1 MRENKDPT
9 KKLTGFVRRTK
20 RNIHGEINYGFGQKI
35 MFTRILFNFTF
46 STPAKPKGKLHRG
59 GFRLL
64 YPQSPGE
71 QNPALYE
78 PFRRCIRKLFQAH
91 NEPHRLHVEH

>member
-35 MFTRILFNFTF
+35 MFTRILF
-46 STPAKPKGKLHRG
+46 KGKLHRG